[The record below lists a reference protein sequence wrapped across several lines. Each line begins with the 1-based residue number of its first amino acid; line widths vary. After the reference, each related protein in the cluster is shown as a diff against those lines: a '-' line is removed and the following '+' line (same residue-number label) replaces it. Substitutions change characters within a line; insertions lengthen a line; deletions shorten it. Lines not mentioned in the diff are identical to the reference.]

1 MDNGT
6 SNMEIIEAA
15 PDLREVH
22 AAEIPELI
30 WSTGPV
36 SYGYQFGTREVFDHA
51 VLGSWPMDGTLF
63 AADATSL
70 AIEDGVLMGI
80 EIGMRGN
87 EYKARQHALAP
98 LWKNLI
104 ERGDVSKEDFYGL
117 LERADHAS
125 WLNPVIDADTYYIHA
140 LAVKPEYRGKR
151 IGFYLIDNAINK
163 ARGQGY
169 AKFQLDVMSDN
180 PAVEFYRAVGLEL
193 LADTRAPKPAAA
205 GVPPEY
211 RMGMRLS

>member
-1 MDNGT
+1 
-6 SNMEIIEAA
+6 MEIIEATR
-15 PDLREVH
+15 DVREVY
-22 AAEIPELI
+22 AAEIPELV

-36 SYGYQFGTREVFDHA
+36 SYEYQFGTREVFDHA

-63 AADATSL
+63 GADATSL
-70 AIEDGVLMGI
+70 AIEDGALMGI
-80 EIGMRGN
+80 EIGMRGT
-87 EYKARQHALAP
+87 EFKTRQHALAP

-104 ERGDVSKEDFYGL
+104 ERGDVSKQDFYGL

-151 IGFYLIDNAINK
+151 IGFHLIDNAINK
-163 ARGQGY
+163 ARDQGY
-169 AKFQLDVMSDN
+169 AKFQLDVLSDN

-193 LADTRAPKPAAA
+193 LADTRAPKPAAF

-211 RMGMRLS
+211 RMGMSLS

>member
-1 MDNGT
+1 
-6 SNMEIIEAA
+6 MEIIDATPNVREAY
-15 PDLREVH
+15 

-63 AADATSL
+63 GADATTL
-70 AIEDGVLMGI
+70 AIEDGLLMGI

-151 IGFYLIDNAINK
+151 IGFHLIDNAIKK
-163 ARGQGY
+163 ARDQGY
-169 AKFQLDVMSDN
+169 KKFQLDVMSDN
-180 PAVEFYRAVGLEL
+180 PAVEFYRAIGLEL

-211 RMGMRLS
+211 RMGMALS